1 MQVRNMARCA
11 LLAALTALCAWLS
24 IPVPPVRFTLQTFAI
39 ALGLLALGGKWG
51 MGAVG
56 LYLLLG
62 IVGLPV
68 FSGFRGGPGA
78 LLGTTGGYLSGFL
91 ACALVYWL
99 LTALFPSKKALAMA
113 AGLLTCYCFGTV
125 WYYNVYIENG
135 NAAGL
140 WLILAKCVLPYLLP
154 DGIKLLLALVLAKK
168 LRRFVY

>member
-51 MGAVG
+51 MVSVG

-68 FSGFRGGPGA
+68 FSGFRGGVAA
-78 LLGTTGGYLSGFL
+78 LLDPTGGFLWGFFL
-91 ACALVYWL
+91 GAAAYRL
-99 LTALFPSKKALAMA
+99 L
-113 AGLLTCYCFGTV
+113 
-125 WYYNVYIENG
+125 
-135 NAAGL
+135 
-140 WLILAKCVLPYLLP
+140 
-154 DGIKLLLALVLAKK
+154 
-168 LRRFVY
+168 